1 MATLTIN
8 YIANYAGNHRV
19 CYRQVGTTNYC
30 CLTDVVTTIGPQ
42 TFTIDFTV
50 PADYCDGTPNEVVVP
65 VETEC
70 GPYEYEG
77 YVQPAC
83 EPEGS
88 LLSRTEWGPIS
99 FTQDPVCLSYDVE
112 CTTSYIQSITLTNP
126 GFAIHDFP
134 TYTFTGGGPCSTP
147 PDITIDSMYVTN
159 IEIENSD
166 RGTGYQVGEILTLVG
181 GVGIPATF
189 TVTAIQGGGPTGPL
203 QSVSVLTPG
212 SYTTL
217 PAVSPAT
224 TTATGSAGPNDAS
237 FKVYY
242 AVESITLTDN
252 GTACTS
258 PVSISFSI
266 SGGEVVP
273 TASITMAPCSVIT
286 TPSCGTS
293 TTVQVGFTQS
303 VVFCESTGTPVLPAE
318 YTVTPQGTCCDCKKA
333 TVKLIG
339 GGVPVAYLYYTD
351 ATTNNVVYLNNGG
364 AGYFATPGG
373 TVVFTNVNVIN
384 GSIGI
389 APGAESTLNI
399 TYTDC

>member
-30 CLTDVVTTIGPQ
+30 CLTHVVTTIGPQ
-42 TFTIDFTV
+42 TFTIDFSV
-50 PADYCDGTPNEVVVP
+50 PADYCFGTANEVAVP

-77 YVQPAC
+77 YVQPGC

-88 LLSRTEWGPIS
+88 LLSITPWGPIS
-99 FTQDPVCLSYDVE
+99 FTQDPSCLSYDVE
-112 CTTSYIQSITLTNP
+112 CTTSFVQSITLTNS
-126 GFAIHDFP
+126 GYALEDFP

-147 PDITIDSMYVTN
+147 PTITIDSMTVTN
-159 IEIENSD
+159 GSIAVGD
-166 RGTGYQVGEILTLVG
+166 PGTGYQVGEILTMVG
-181 GVGIPATF
+181 GVGTAATF

-203 QSVSVLTPG
+203 AAITLATAG

-217 PAVSPAT
+217 PAVYPAT

-237 FKVYY
+237 FYLFY
-242 AVESITLTDN
+242 GVEAITLTNN

-258 PVSISFSI
+258 PVSITFNTSAEI
-266 SGGEVVP
+266 AP
-273 TASITMAPCSVIT
+273 TADVTMAPCPVIT
-286 TPSCGTS
+286 TPSCGTT
-293 TTVQVGFTQS
+293 TTVQIGFTHS
-303 VVFCESTGTPVLPAE
+303 VVFCESTGTPVLDPR

-333 TVKLIG
+333 TVTLIG
-339 GGVPVAYLYYTD
+339 GGIPVPYVYYTD
-351 ATTNNVVYLNNGG
+351 ATTNNVVYLNNSG
-364 AGYFATPGG
+364 AGYIATLGG
-373 TVVFTNVNVIN
+373 TVVFTGVNVIN

-389 APGAESTLNI
+389 APGVEATLNI
-399 TYTDC
+399 AYTDC